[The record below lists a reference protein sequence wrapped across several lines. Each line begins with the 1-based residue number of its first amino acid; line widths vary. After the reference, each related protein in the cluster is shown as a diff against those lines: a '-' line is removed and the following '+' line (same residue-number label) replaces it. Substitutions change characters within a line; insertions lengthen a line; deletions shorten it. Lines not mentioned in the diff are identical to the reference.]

1 MSDKPALDRILT
13 LEVVRATEA
22 AAVAAAKLVG
32 RGDEREA
39 DQAAVDAMRAAFNML
54 KMDGTVVIGEGSK
67 AATPA
72 VGR

>member
-32 RGDEREA
+32 RGD
-39 DQAAVDAMRAAFNML
+39 
-54 KMDGTVVIGEGSK
+54 
-67 AATPA
+67 
-72 VGR
+72 